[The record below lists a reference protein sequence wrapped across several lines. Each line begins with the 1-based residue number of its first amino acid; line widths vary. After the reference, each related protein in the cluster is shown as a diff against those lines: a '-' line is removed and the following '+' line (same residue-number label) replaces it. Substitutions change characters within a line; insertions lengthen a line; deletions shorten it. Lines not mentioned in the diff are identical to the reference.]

1 MNNKAFAIK
10 KITLSSTAVSIIWED
25 NKKSLF
31 HFLWLRDN
39 CPTSFHPDTR
49 MRIFNILSVSKD
61 IHPMQIK
68 KEKNRLIIHWSENN
82 HISKYDLKWLRNH
95 CYTNKN
101 SQSTVS
107 KNIFWKNNL
116 KSKLSLISF
125 KYEKIIKYEKNFI
138 KWLELLASYGVTI
151 IKPSPTTTNSGF
163 KILKKLGTYR
173 ETFFGT
179 PFEVVNITKPN
190 NQAYTSDA
198 LSNHTDLP
206 YYEYV
211 PGYQFLH
218 CLENSAKGGNSTIVD
233 GFSVANYLKKNEKEI
248 FDILTNTEVKFKDND
263 YTQKSLR
270 IFYSP
275 IIKLNLQKNFDE
287 IRINLGAMATLD
299 IKSNK
304 MKRFYEAYHFF
315 YSLLRNKKYLI
326 EFRLTKGDMLCFD
339 NRRVLHGR
347 TSYNPHSGN
356 RHLQG
361 YYIEREEV
369 NSKLNYLK
377 KILI

>member
-61 IHPMQIK
+61 IHPMKIK

-95 CYTNKN
+95 CYTNN
-101 SQSTVS
+101 NNQSTIS

-125 KYEKIIKYEKNFI
+125 EYEKIIKYEKNFI
-138 KWLELLASYGVTI
+138 QWLELLTSYGVTI
-151 IKPSPTTTNSGF
+151 IKQSPTTTNSGF
-163 KILKKLGTYR
+163 KILKKIGTYR

-179 PFEVVNITKPN
+179 PFEVANIPKPN

-198 LSNHTDLP
+198 LANHTDLP

-211 PGYQFLH
+211 P
-218 CLENSAKGGNSTIVD
+218 
-233 GFSVANYLKKNEKEI
+233 
-248 FDILTNTEVKFKDND
+248 
-263 YTQKSLR
+263 
-270 IFYSP
+270 
-275 IIKLNLQKNFDE
+275 
-287 IRINLGAMATLD
+287 
-299 IKSNK
+299 
-304 MKRFYEAYHFF
+304 
-315 YSLLRNKKYLI
+315 
-326 EFRLTKGDMLCFD
+326 
-339 NRRVLHGR
+339 
-347 TSYNPHSGN
+347 
-356 RHLQG
+356 
-361 YYIEREEV
+361 
-369 NSKLNYLK
+369 
-377 KILI
+377 

>member
-10 KITLSSTAVSIIWED
+10 KVTLSSTAVSIIWED

-61 IHPMQIK
+61 IYPMKIK
-68 KEKNRLIIHWSENN
+68 KEYNRLIIHWSENN

-107 KNIFWKNNL
+107 KKIFWKNNL

-125 KYEKIIKYEKNFI
+125 NYEKIIKYEKNFI
-138 KWLELLASYGVTI
+138 QLLELLASYGVTI
-151 IKPSPTTTNSGF
+151 IKQSPTTSNSGF
-163 KILKKLGTYR
+163 KILKKIGTFR

-179 PFEVVNITKPN
+179 PFEVVNIPKPN

-218 CLENSAKGGNSTIVD
+218 CLKNNAKGGNSTIVD

-248 FDILTNTEVKFKDND
+248 FNILTNTEVKIKDND

-304 MKRFYEAYHFF
+304 MKRFYEAYRFF
-315 YSLLRNKKYLI
+315 YSLLHNKKYSV
-326 EFRLTKGDMLCFD
+326 EFRLRKGDMLCFD
-339 NRRVLHGR
+339 NRRILHGR
-347 TSYNPHSGN
+347 TSFNPHSGN

-361 YYIEREEV
+361 YYIEREEIY
-369 NSKLNYLK
+369 SKLNYLK

>member
-1 MNNKAFAIK
+1 MNNKAFTIK
-10 KITLSSTAVSIIWED
+10 KVTLSSTAVSIIWKD

-61 IHPMQIK
+61 VYPMKIK
-68 KEKNRLIIHWSENN
+68 KGNNNLIIHWSENN
-82 HISKYDLKWLRNH
+82 HISKYNLKWLRNH
-95 CYTNKN
+95 CYTNN
-101 SQSTVS
+101 DQRTIA

-116 KSKLSLISF
+116 KSKLSLISLNY
-125 KYEKIIKYEKNFI
+125 KKIIKYEKNFI
-138 KWLELLASYGVTI
+138 QWLEILTSYGVTI
-151 IKPSPTTTNSGF
+151 IKQSPTNTNSAF
-163 KILKKLGTYR
+163 KILKKIGPYR

-179 PFEVVNITKPN
+179 PFEVVNIPKPN
-190 NQAYTSDA
+190 NQAYTSDG
-198 LSNHTDLP
+198 LPNHTDLP

-211 PGYQFLH
+211 PGYQLLH
-218 CLENSAKGGNSTIVD
+218 CLKNTAKGGNTTIVD
-233 GFSVANYLKKNEKEI
+233 GFSVARYLQKNEKEI
-248 FDILTNTEVKFKDND
+248 FDVLTNTKVKFKDND

-275 IIKLNLQKNFDE
+275 IIKLNSEKNFDE

-304 MKRFYEAYHFF
+304 MKRFYEAYRFF
-315 YSLLRNKKYLI
+315 YSLLHNKKYLV
-326 EFRLTKGDMLCFD
+326 EFKLSKGDLLCFD

-347 TSYNPHSGN
+347 TSFDTHSGN

-361 YYIEREEV
+361 YYIEREEII
-369 NSKLNYLK
+369 SKLNYFHK
-377 KILI
+377 TMI

>member
-10 KITLSSTAVSIIWED
+10 KVTLSSTAVSIIWED

-61 IHPMQIK
+61 IHPMKIK

-101 SQSTVS
+101 SQSTIS
-107 KNIFWKNNL
+107 KNIFWKNNF
-116 KSKLSLISF
+116 KSKLCLISF
-125 KYEKIIKYEKNFI
+125 KYEEVIKYKKNFI
-138 KWLELLASYGVTI
+138 QWLEFLTSYGVTI
-151 IKPSPTTTNSGF
+151 IKQSPTKKNSAF
-163 KILKKLGTYR
+163 KILKKIGTFR

-179 PFEVVNITKPN
+179 PFEVVNIPKPN

-198 LSNHTDLP
+198 LANHTDLP

-218 CLENSAKGGNSTIVD
+218 CLKNTAKGGNSTIVD
-233 GFSVANYLKKNEKEI
+233 GFAVANYLKKNEKEI
-248 FDILTNTEVKFKDND
+248 FDILTNTKVKFKDND

-275 IIKLNLQKNFDE
+275 IIKLNLEKNFDE
-287 IRINLGAMATLD
+287 IRINLGAMAALD
-299 IKSNK
+299 VNANK
-304 MKRFYEAYHFF
+304 MKRFYEAYRFF
-315 YSLLRNKKYLI
+315 YSLLHNKKYLV
-326 EFRLTKGDMLCFD
+326 EFRLSKGDLLCFD

-347 TSYNPHSGN
+347 KSFDTHSGN

-361 YYIEREEV
+361 YYIEREEII
-369 NSKLNYLK
+369 SKLNYFNK
-377 KILI
+377 TMI

>member
-61 IHPMQIK
+61 IYPMKIK
-68 KEKNRLIIHWSENN
+68 KNNDILIIHWSENN

-101 SQSTVS
+101 SQSNIS

-125 KYEKIIKYEKNFI
+125 NYEKIIKYEKNFI
-138 KWLELLASYGVTI
+138 QWLELLTSYGVTI
-151 IKPSPTTTNSGF
+151 IKQSPTTTNSGF
-163 KILKKLGTYR
+163 KILKKIGTFR

-179 PFEVVNITKPN
+179 PFEVVNIPKPN
-190 NQAYTSDA
+190 NQAYTSDS

-218 CLENSAKGGNSTIVD
+218 CLKNSAKGGNSTIVD

-248 FDILTNTEVKFKDND
+248 FNILTNTEVKFKDND

-304 MKRFYEAYHFF
+304 MKRFYEAYRFF
-315 YSLLRNKKYLI
+315 YSLLHNKKYSV
-326 EFRLTKGDMLCFD
+326 EFRLRKGDMLCFD
-339 NRRVLHGR
+339 NRRILHGR
-347 TSYNPHSGN
+347 TSFNPYSGN

-361 YYIEREEV
+361 YYIEREEIY
-369 NSKLNYLK
+369 SKLNYLK

>member
-10 KITLSSTAVSIIWED
+10 KVTLSSTAVSIIWED

-107 KNIFWKNNL
+107 KKIFWKNNL

-125 KYEKIIKYEKNFI
+125 NYEKIIKYEKNFI
-138 KWLELLASYGVTI
+138 QWLELLTSYGVTI
-151 IKPSPTTTNSGF
+151 IKQSPTTTNSGF
-163 KILKKLGTYR
+163 KILKKIGTYR

-179 PFEVVNITKPN
+179 PFEVVNIPKPN

-218 CLENSAKGGNSTIVD
+218 CLKNNAKGGNSTIVD

-248 FDILTNTEVKFKDND
+248 FNILTNTEVKFKDND
-263 YTQKSLR
+263 YTQNSLR
-270 IFYSP
+270 IFYST

-304 MKRFYEAYHFF
+304 MKRFYEAYRFF
-315 YSLLRNKKYLI
+315 YSLLHNKKYLV
-326 EFRLTKGDMLCFD
+326 EFRLKKGDLLCFD
-339 NRRVLHGR
+339 NRRILHGR
-347 TSYNPHSGN
+347 ASFNPHSGN

-361 YYIEREEV
+361 YYIEREEIY
-369 NSKLNYLK
+369 SKLNYLK

>member
-1 MNNKAFAIK
+1 MNNKLFAIK
-10 KITLSSTAVSIIWED
+10 KVTLSSAAVNIIWED

-49 MRIFNILSVSKD
+49 MRIFNILSVSKN
-61 IHPMQIK
+61 IYPMKIK
-68 KEKNRLIIHWSENN
+68 KENNSLIIYWSENN
-82 HISKYDLKWLRNH
+82 HISKYNLKWLRNH
-95 CYTNKN
+95 CYTNKD
-101 SQSTVS
+101 SQKTIY
-107 KNIFWKNNL
+107 KHLFWKNNL
-116 KSKLSLISF
+116 KSKLNLISF
-125 KYEKIIKYEKNFI
+125 KHAEVIKYEKKFI
-138 KWLELLASYGVTI
+138 QWLEFLTSYGITI
-151 IKPSPTTTNSGF
+151 IKQSPTKTNSAF
-163 KILKKLGTYR
+163 KILNKIGLYR

-179 PFEVVNITKPN
+179 PFEVINIPKPN

-218 CLENSAKGGNSTIVD
+218 CIKNTVKGGNSTIVD
-233 GFSVANYLKKNEKEI
+233 GFSVANYLKNNEKEI

-275 IIKLNLQKNFDE
+275 IIKLNLEKNFDE

-304 MKRFYEAYHFF
+304 MKRFYEAYRFF
-315 YSLLRNKKYLI
+315 YSLLHNKEYLV
-326 EFRLTKGDMLCFD
+326 EFRLSKGDILCFD

-347 TSYNPHSGN
+347 ASFNPHSGN

>member
-10 KITLSSTAVSIIWED
+10 KVTLSSTAVSIIWED

-61 IHPMQIK
+61 VYPMKIK
-68 KEKNRLIIHWSENN
+68 KGNNNLIIHWSENN
-82 HISKYDLKWLRNH
+82 HISKYNLKWLRNH
-95 CYTNKN
+95 CYTNN
-101 SQSTVS
+101 DQRTIA

-116 KSKLSLISF
+116 KSKLSLISLNY
-125 KYEKIIKYEKNFI
+125 KKIIKYEKNFI
-138 KWLELLASYGVTI
+138 QWLEILTSYGVTI
-151 IKPSPTTTNSGF
+151 IKQSPTNTNSAF
-163 KILKKLGTYR
+163 KILKKIGPYR

-179 PFEVVNITKPN
+179 PFEVVNIPKPN
-190 NQAYTSDA
+190 NQAYTSDG
-198 LSNHTDLP
+198 LPNHTDLP

-211 PGYQFLH
+211 PGYQLLH
-218 CLENSAKGGNSTIVD
+218 CLKNTAKGGNTTIVD
-233 GFSVANYLKKNEKEI
+233 GFSVARYLQKNEKEI
-248 FDILTNTEVKFKDND
+248 FDVLTNTKVKFKDND

-275 IIKLNLQKNFDE
+275 IIKLNSEKNFDE

-304 MKRFYEAYHFF
+304 MKRFYEAYRFF
-315 YSLLRNKKYLI
+315 YSLLHNKKYLV
-326 EFRLTKGDMLCFD
+326 EFKLSKGDLLCFD

-347 TSYNPHSGN
+347 TSFDTHSGN

-361 YYIEREEV
+361 YYIEREEII
-369 NSKLNYLK
+369 SKLNYFHK
-377 KILI
+377 TMI

>member
-1 MNNKAFAIK
+1 MNNKAFTIK
-10 KITLSSTAVSIIWED
+10 KVTLSSTAVSIIWED

-61 IHPMQIK
+61 IYPTKIK
-68 KEKNRLIIHWSENN
+68 KENNNLIIHWSENY

-95 CYTNKN
+95 CYTNNNNHRTICKH
-101 SQSTVS
+101 
-107 KNIFWKNNL
+107 IFWKNTL
-116 KSKLSLISF
+116 KSKLQLISF
-125 KYEKIIKYEKNFI
+125 NFDHLI
-138 KWLELLASYGVTI
+138 NHKKKFIRWLELLSSYGVTI
-151 IKPSPTTTNSGF
+151 IKNSPTNSNSAF
-163 KILKKLGTYR
+163 KLLNKIGHHR

-179 PFEVVNITKPN
+179 PFEVVNIPKPN

-218 CLENSAKGGNSTIVD
+218 CLKNTVKGGNSTIVD
-233 GFSVANYLKKNEKEI
+233 GFSIANYIKKSEKEI
-248 FDILTNTEVKFKDND
+248 FNILTNTEVKFKDND

-275 IIKLNLQKNFDE
+275 IIKLNLENNFDE

-299 IKSNK
+299 IKSSK
-304 MKRFYEAYHFF
+304 LKKFYEAYRFF
-315 YSLLRNKKYLI
+315 YSLLHNKKYLV
-326 EFRLTKGDMLCFD
+326 EFRLSKGDILCFD
-339 NRRVLHGR
+339 NRRILHGR
-347 TSYNPHSGN
+347 TSFNPHSGN

-361 YYIEREEV
+361 YYVEREEV

>member
-10 KITLSSTAVSIIWED
+10 KVTLSSTAVSIIWED

-61 IHPMQIK
+61 IHPMKIK
-68 KEKNRLIIHWSENN
+68 KEKNKLIIHWSENN

-101 SQSTVS
+101 SQSTIA

-125 KYEKIIKYEKNFI
+125 NYEKIIKYEKNFI
-138 KWLELLASYGVTI
+138 QWLELLTSYGVTI
-151 IKPSPTTTNSGF
+151 IKQSPTTTNSGF
-163 KILKKLGTYR
+163 KILKKIGTYR

-179 PFEVVNITKPN
+179 PFKVVNIPKPN

-211 PGYQFLH
+211 P
-218 CLENSAKGGNSTIVD
+218 
-233 GFSVANYLKKNEKEI
+233 NYLQKNEKEI
-248 FDILTNTEVKFKDND
+248 FNILTNTEVKFKDND

-287 IRINLGAMATLD
+287 IRMNLGAMATLD

-304 MKRFYEAYHFF
+304 MKRFYEAYRFF
-315 YSLLRNKKYLI
+315 YSLLHNKKYLI

-339 NRRVLHGR
+339 NRRILHGR
-347 TSYNPHSGN
+347 TAFNPLSGN

-361 YYIEREEV
+361 YYIEREEIY
-369 NSKLNYLK
+369 SKLNYLK
-377 KILI
+377 KILV